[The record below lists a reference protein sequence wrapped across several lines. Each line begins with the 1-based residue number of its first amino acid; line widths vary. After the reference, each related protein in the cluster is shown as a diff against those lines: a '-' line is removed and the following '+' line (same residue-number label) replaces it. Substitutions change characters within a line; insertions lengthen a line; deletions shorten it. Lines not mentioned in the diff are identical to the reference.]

1 MRWLIILIAIPM
13 VALAGNNDELVI
25 SVGFLI
31 LTLAITA
38 YRVRRYF
45 DNMSN
50 EVESAL
56 SLKQQ
61 LAGIVTAGGLTLT
74 ATNVISLVGM
84 CLTAAGLVFIYLNWR
99 QTKRR
104 DKVAEKRLE
113 LEERKLKFEMEKAR
127 KTPKRK

>member
-1 MRWLIILIAIPM
+1 M

-38 YRVRRYF
+38 YRVKRYL

-61 LAGIVTAGGLTLT
+61 FAGILTAGGLTLT

-84 CLTAAGLVFIYLNWR
+84 CLTTAGLVFIYLNWR
-99 QTKRR
+99 QKKRSN
-104 DKVAEKRLE
+104 DLAEKRL
-113 LEERKLKFEMEKAR
+113 KFEIEQAR
-127 KTPKRK
+127 KPPKRK

>member
-1 MRWLIILIAIPM
+1 M
-13 VALAGNNDELVI
+13 VALAGNDDELVI

-38 YRVRRYF
+38 YRVRKYF
-45 DNMSN
+45 DNMSS

-61 LAGIVTAGGLTLT
+61 FAGILTAGGLTLT

-84 CLTAAGLVFIYLNWR
+84 CLTTAGLVFIYLNWR

-104 DKVAEKRLE
+104 TD
-113 LEERKLKFEMEKAR
+113 LEEKKLKFEIEQAR
-127 KTPKRK
+127 KPPKRK